1 MTPDKLQKYIN
12 QLYWYDGYEREAALK
27 HLKGCFEPIL
37 FPHLLRKL
45 SDYVPI
51 NRKLAAQHLLRWV
64 DRPECIDLCLD
75 YFLDIYAIHKRI
87 RIVGEIE
94 DILMRKISQNLD
106 KVKPVLRFKQGKL
119 SRTLYNYL
127 LDKKLLSELELVEIA
142 QFANDQGI
150 RKYWISFVVKQDVVF
165 IKQQLIQTQYAD
177 VKKAI
182 LYELQQRGELDEVIL
197 LQALNSQYLSI
208 IDIAI
213 YELKQRNFDFSK
225 YFEKFLIPS
234 SLTEQKVRL
243 GLMQML
249 LLKWDKQDF
258 YSLIKLLNQPS
269 VLFVVLYK
277 AMKLEYFDL
286 NEVVKVLEE
295 KQLRLPF
302 YLLRK
307 FILLERIQPR
317 QLDNLY
323 QFSNEQLGIA
333 KRLEACDHFSFWNK
347 FDWLICL
354 WKYGHTNREKQ
365 ILVEKVKELLSEVQY
380 QYYKPIWTNEEKSER
395 GALFATFCQ
404 VFNLTKQYQVECEKV
419 QELLT

>member
-1 MTPDKLQKYIN
+1 MSPEELQRCIN
-12 QLYWYDGYEREAALK
+12 QLYWWDGYEREAALK
-27 HLKGCFEPIL
+27 QLKGCFEPDL

-51 NRKLAAQHLLRWV
+51 NRQLAAQHLLVWSE
-64 DRPECIDLCLD
+64 RPECIDICID
-75 YFLDIYAIHKRI
+75 YFLDVYAIQERI
-87 RIVGEIE
+87 RIVGEID
-94 DILMRKISQNLD
+94 DILMGKIAQNLD

-119 SRTLYNYL
+119 SRTLYRYL
-127 LDKKLLSELELVEIA
+127 LDKKILSELELVGIA
-142 QFANDQGI
+142 QYAKDQGI
-150 RKYWISFVVKQDVVF
+150 RKYWILFVVKQDVAF
-165 IKQQLIQTQYAD
+165 IKQQLMQTQYAD

-182 LYELQQRGELDEVIL
+182 LYELQQQGELNEVIL

-213 YELKQRNFDFSK
+213 YELKQRDFDFFE
-225 YFEKFLIPS
+225 YFRRLLIGLA
-234 SLTEQKVRL
+234 LTEQEVRL

-258 YSLIKLLNQPS
+258 YSLIKFLNQPS

-286 NEVVKVLEE
+286 DEVVKVLEE

-307 FILLERIQPR
+307 FILLDRIQPR
-317 QLDNLY
+317 QLDHLY

-333 KRLEACDHFSFWNK
+333 QRLEAYDHFSFWNR

-354 WKYGHTNREKQ
+354 WKYCHTHIEKQ
-365 ILVEKVKELLSEVQY
+365 ILKEKVEVLLSEVKH
-380 QYYKPIWTNEEKSER
+380 QYYRPIWTKEDRLKR
-395 GALFATFCQ
+395 AALFATFCQ
-404 VFNLTKQYQVECEKV
+404 IYSLTEQYMQECKRI
-419 QELLT
+419 QELLI